1 MKSYIKSKS
10 APNAAGPGFRTSD
23 HFKGS
28 LPRRQ
33 AGIFS
38 GGGSKFSGGNVNSK
52 PPQIKF
58 NPAQFKTQHK
68 G

>member
-1 MKSYIKSKS
+1 MAKTFIKSKS
-10 APNAAGPGFRTSD
+10 QPNATGPGFRTPD

-28 LPRRQ
+28 
-33 AGIFS
+33 IFS
-38 GGGSKFSGGNVNSK
+38 GGKSRFSS
-52 PPQIKF
+52 PQPKF

>member
-1 MKSYIKSKS
+1 MKSYIKSKLE
-10 APNAAGPGFRTSD
+10 PNAAGPGFRTSD

-28 LPRRQ
+28 VY
-33 AGIFS
+33 S
-38 GGGSKFSGGNVNSK
+38 GGGSKFGKGNVVTK
-52 PPQIKF
+52 PPQVKF